1 MYYLATIY
9 YFVNKMRQMVSF
21 EIGNEIEK
29 DVFRL
34 VTSVRQRKHS

>member
-1 MYYLATIY
+1 MYYLPTIY
-9 YFVNKMRQMVSF
+9 YFVNRMRKIVSF
-21 EIGNEIEK
+21 EIGDETEK